1 MFAIYLGL
9 VALIDNYNRF
19 SQDSRVLR
27 KKKVPVGNVQP
38 KKQQDPFNNAV
49 VGNVASFHSKRNDS
63 RKNRRGESGMI
74 VLSFLIII

>member
-1 MFAIYLGL
+1 M
-9 VALIDNYNRF
+9 ALIDNYNRF

-27 KKKVPVGNVQP
+27 KKKVPVGKVQP

-49 VGNVASFHSKRNDS
+49 VGNAASFRFKRNYS
-63 RKNRRGESGMI
+63 RKNRRGDGGII